1 MKEKTDIWLYIIVG
15 LMCARLKN
23 NKIRKENQMK
33 VVTIRQLIG
42 GIIKQKPANTLGDYT
57 DVELLAN
64 EATIYL
70 KTALICEAEGI
81 EKAMEYFKG
90 FHSEDEYKDFLPGGL
105 MGDPLEK

>member
-1 MKEKTDIWLYIIVG
+1 
-15 LMCARLKN
+15 
-23 NKIRKENQMK
+23 MK
-33 VVTIRQLIG
+33 VATIRQIVG
-42 GIIKQKPANTLGDYT
+42 EIIKQKPANTLGDYT
-57 DVELLAN
+57 DVELVAN

>member
-1 MKEKTDIWLYIIVG
+1 MDEYDKLAEKTDNR
-15 LMCARLKN
+15 MCEIDA
-23 NKIRKENQMK
+23 
-33 VVTIRQLIG
+33 
-42 GIIKQKPANTLGDYT
+42 
-57 DVELLAN
+57 ELVAN